1 MTDHTAAARTANTN
15 QLSDEYVNAVIQ
27 RHGYDSPESV
37 IAQLH
42 QWIGLNGGENSV
54 TLLMYEAH
62 KALTKLRARV
72 ADERVALSQYD
83 YQDLFDAIGKAV
95 KVHPNLAI
103 EISVQAFRAA
113 LATAPV
119 AAPEGNADA
128 WLTLDEEDSPCMLF
142 FRKEEARTYCNPGE
156 EPIAL
161 VRADR
166 PRPQDAGGP
175 VRIPFPTHLRKMW
188 SGGEVQAWLDEH
200 QGVTAPKPS
209 AKGSLE
215 RFRRWQA
222 EQASQAQCSCPSGD
236 GSLRWPC
243 AKHRTHS
250 ENDS

>member
-1 MTDHTAAARTANTN
+1 MNTNTPAPAMQGPTQANT
-15 QLSDEYVNAVIQ
+15 LSDEYVNAVIQ
-27 RHGYDSPESV
+27 RHGYDSPEAV
-37 IAQLH
+37 IARLW
-42 QWIGLNGGENSV
+42 QWIGLNGGESSV

-62 KALTKLRARV
+62 KALSKLRAP
-72 ADERVALSQYD
+72 L
-83 YQDLFDAIGKAV
+83 
-95 KVHPNLAI
+95 
-103 EISVQAFRAA
+103 
-113 LATAPV
+113 
-119 AAPEGNADA
+119 AAPEGGADA

-142 FRKEEARTYCNPGE
+142 FRKEEARTYCNPDE

-166 PRPQDAGGP
+166 PRPQDTGGA

-209 AKGSLE
+209 AKSSLE
-215 RFRRWQA
+215 RYRRWQA